1 MRRYGADRLIDYTTT
16 PLAQALDEPVDVVIN
31 LVVIDQHEAAALAP
45 LVRPDG
51 LIVSVATPVEPPP
64 GTGLTATQFVARN
77 DVTHL
82 AALVDLIDAGHI
94 TVSATETFPLHEL
107 GLVHHRSETG
117 QTNGKII
124 IIP

>member
-1 MRRYGADRLIDYTTT
+1 
-16 PLAQALDEPVDVVIN
+16 LDEPVDVVIN
-31 LVVIDQHEAAALAP
+31 LVAIDPREAAALVP

-64 GTGLTATQFVARN
+64 STGLTAKQFVARN

-82 AALVDLIDAGHI
+82 AALVDLIDAGHV
-94 TVSATETFPLHEL
+94 TVDATETFPLDQL
-107 GLVHHRSETG
+107 GLVHRRSETG